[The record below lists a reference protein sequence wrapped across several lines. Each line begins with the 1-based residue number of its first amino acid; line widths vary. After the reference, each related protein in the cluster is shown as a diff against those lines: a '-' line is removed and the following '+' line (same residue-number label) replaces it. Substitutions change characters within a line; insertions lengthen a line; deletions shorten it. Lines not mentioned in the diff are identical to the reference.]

1 MKKIYPILLTGFVF
15 CSVLSTLILVTSFPE
30 RDPIYLISNP
40 SLGEEVWYMSI
51 VSFFLILKLFWKT
64 KYNLIWEFLLS
75 FDKLLKIH
83 GYLND
88 RDIFKWIWK
97 LVFFSSI
104 VLSIIIVFL
113 IYGEFYSSDN
123 IYDLNYNYGYDGKS
137 TIVFLIFMDF
147 LLFKSYFLELKNE
160 S

>member
-1 MKKIYPILLTGFVF
+1 MKKIYPILLTGFVYCF
-15 CSVLSTLILVTSFPE
+15 VLSNLILVTSFPQ
-30 RDPIYLISNP
+30 RDSIYLISNP
-40 SLGEEVWYMSI
+40 SLGQEAWYMSI
-51 VSFFLILKLFWKT
+51 VSFFLLLKLFWKT

-75 FDKLLKIH
+75 FDKLRKIH

-88 RDIFKWIWK
+88 RKFFKLIWN
-97 LVFFSSI
+97 LVFFFSF

-113 IYGEFYSSDN
+113 IYGEFYSGDN

-137 TIVFLIFMDF
+137 TIVFLIFIDF
-147 LLFKSYFLELKNE
+147 LLFKSYFLELKNK